1 MKRLFNVYIN
11 PSPHSDGL
19 FLRKFPH
26 VRTLHYITVGSIYSW
41 WSFYCTNTIQF
52 SFVIPAI
59 SKQSFVNA
67 CLFYLIL
74 IGNVQTT
81 LHHLTVFDE
90 VKRNKKNNKG
100 PQYHQRVETRKRE
113 MFSQKSVRR
122 FVGDS
127 SAFVMGAMF
136 LASALNISI
145 SSRY

>member
-19 FLRKFPH
+19 FLRKFPY

-41 WSFYCTNTIQF
+41 WPFYCTNAIQF

-67 CLFYLIL
+67 CLFYLFL

-90 VKRNKKNNKG
+90 VKQNKKITKAHNTT
-100 PQYHQRVETRKRE
+100 PI
-113 MFSQKSVRR
+113 
-122 FVGDS
+122 
-127 SAFVMGAMF
+127 
-136 LASALNISI
+136 L
-145 SSRY
+145 